1 MAVNEQAHDSQTHD
15 SSAPS
20 DIRWTPLLLTL
31 IVGVVIWLIGPPAGI
46 EPKAWHLLA
55 IFVATIVGFICKP
68 LPMGSLS
75 VISMTLLIITG
86 TLTTQETLAGFSNT
100 TIWLIVAA
108 FFISRGFIKTGLG
121 TRIAYLFVRLFGKK
135 TLGLSYSLILCDFI
149 LAPATPSNTAR
160 AGGIIFPIVRSLA
173 EAFGSRPGDGTERKV
188 GSFLTLTCFQGNMI
202 TSAMFMTA
210 MAANPLAVSFAKAAG
225 IEITWGGWLL
235 AALLPGI
242 ISLIVIPLFI
252 YKVYGPE
259 IKETP
264 GARQMAIDKLKE
276 LGPVKRSEK
285 NMIFVFFII
294 LLLWI
299 FGEKISIDATATALI
314 GLSLLLATNVLNW
327 EDIKNEKAAWDTLIW
342 FAALVMMATQL
353 NTLGLIPWVSQQI
366 SQSVSGM
373 SWLTALIVLGAG
385 YYYVHYLFASS
396 TAHVSAMYPAFLA
409 VAIHAGA
416 PGMLAALLF
425 GFFGNLF
432 GSTTHYGAGPAPVLF
447 GSGYVSQGKW
457 WSIGFC
463 ISILHMI
470 IWFGAG
476 MIWWKLL
483 GFY

>member
-1 MAVNEQAHDSQTHD
+1 MAMIEQAHTSQ
-15 SSAPS
+15 APS
-20 DIRWTPLLLTL
+20 EIRWPPLLLTVM
-31 IVGVVIWLIGPPAGI
+31 IGVGIWLIGPPAGI
-46 EPKAWHLLA
+46 EPRAWHLLA
-55 IFVATIVGFICKP
+55 IFVATIVGFISKP

-75 VISMTLLIITG
+75 IISMMLLIVTG
-86 TLTTQETLAGFSNT
+86 TLKTQEALAGFSNT

-135 TLGLSYSLILCDFI
+135 TLGLSYSLILCDLI

-160 AGGIIFPIVRSLA
+160 AGGIVFPIVRSLA
-173 EAFGSRPGDGTERKV
+173 EAYGSRPGDGTERKA
-188 GSFLTLTCFQGNMI
+188 GAFLTLTSFQGNMI

-210 MAANPLAVSFAKAAG
+210 MAANPLAVSFAKAA
-225 IEITWGGWLL
+225 EVDITWGGWLL
-235 AALLPGI
+235 AALVPGL

-264 GARQMAIDKLKE
+264 GARQVAIDKLKE

-285 NMIFVFFII
+285 YMIFVFIVI

-299 FGEKISIDATATALI
+299 RGEKVGIDASATALI
-314 GLSLLLATNVLNW
+314 GLSLLLVTSVLSW
-327 EDIKNEKAAWDTLIW
+327 DDIKNEKAAWDTLIW

-353 NTLGLIPWVSQQI
+353 NELGLIPWVSNKI
-366 SQSVSGM
+366 SQSVGGM
-373 SWLTALIVLGAG
+373 SWITALIVLGVG
-385 YYYVHYLFASS
+385 YYYVHYFFASS

-416 PGMLAALLF
+416 PAMLAALLL

-447 GSGYVSQGKW
+447 GSGYVTQGKW
-457 WSIGFC
+457 WSIGFFV
-463 ISILHMI
+463 SILHMI
-470 IWFGAG
+470 IWFGTG

>member
-1 MAVNEQAHDSQTHD
+1 
-15 SSAPS
+15 
-20 DIRWTPLLLTL
+20 
-31 IVGVVIWLIGPPAGI
+31 
-46 EPKAWHLLA
+46 
-55 IFVATIVGFICKP
+55 
-68 LPMGSLS
+68 
-75 VISMTLLIITG
+75 
-86 TLTTQETLAGFSNT
+86 
-100 TIWLIVAA
+100 
-108 FFISRGFIKTGLG
+108 
-121 TRIAYLFVRLFGKK
+121 
-135 TLGLSYSLILCDFI
+135 
-149 LAPATPSNTAR
+149 
-160 AGGIIFPIVRSLA
+160 
-173 EAFGSRPGDGTERKV
+173 
-188 GSFLTLTCFQGNMI
+188 
-202 TSAMFMTA
+202 
-210 MAANPLAVSFAKAAG
+210 
-225 IEITWGGWLL
+225 
-235 AALLPGI
+235 
-242 ISLIVIPLFI
+242 
-252 YKVYGPE
+252 
-259 IKETP
+259 
-264 GARQMAIDKLKE
+264 
-276 LGPVKRSEK
+276 
-285 NMIFVFFII
+285 MIFVFFII

-299 FGEKISIDATATALI
+299 FGEKIGIDATATALI

-373 SWLTALIVLGAG
+373 SWLTALIVLGAS

-463 ISILHMI
+463 ISVLHMI